1 MTIVRILKTT
11 IGELEATNQYGIL
24 SGKVDVLVALPFSFN
39 IAFATALVP
48 AISSAIAKK
57 QKYIVE
63 KRIEFS
69 ILVTIL
75 IGIPCTIYMGMF
87 AKDIL
92 LILFPNA
99 SKGTEMLQLSSITII
114 FIVLTQTINGAL
126 QGLGKVN
133 IPVIAFALGGAIKLI
148 LNLVLVPINRI
159 GIYGAIISSI
169 ISDIFI
175 FAICFITLKKQI
187 TTKLYVSK
195 YIVKPTIA
203 GVFMSITSY
212 IMYNN
217 IINKIQNNIIALFVS
232 IFSGMMVY
240 FILIIALKIL
250 AEEEIYMLPYGQ
262 KLFRTFKSKKQQMQV
277 KSTHTELPKH
287 GNLRGKRVCKKI
299 KIKKEG
305 F

>member
-1 MTIVRILKTT
+1 M
-11 IGELEATNQYGIL
+11 
-24 SGKVDVLVALPFSFN
+24 
-39 IAFATALVP
+39 VP

-159 GIYGAIISSI
+159 GIYFWN
-169 ISDIFI
+169 DVV
-175 FAICFITLKKQI
+175 
-187 TTKLYVSK
+187 LYFNN
-195 YIVKPTIA
+195 IVK
-203 GVFMSITSY
+203 
-212 IMYNN
+212 N
-217 IINKIQNNIIALFVS
+217 INIRRNLHASLRAKAIQNI
-232 IFSGMMVY
+232 
-240 FILIIALKIL
+240 
-250 AEEEIYMLPYGQ
+250 
-262 KLFRTFKSKKQQMQV
+262 
-277 KSTHTELPKH
+277 
-287 GNLRGKRVCKKI
+287 
-299 KIKKEG
+299 
-305 F
+305 